1 MELKDKVAIVT
12 GATGG
17 IGKAIATLLHEKGA
31 TVVICYNKNKE
42 EGKNL
47 QKSLKNSIAIYL
59 DLNDSKSISNL
70 VSETYKKFGRIDIL
84 INNGAYL
91 HQQPFETISENDWD
105 YTLSVNLKAPF
116 LLCQKVIPY
125 MQKQKYGRIVN
136 ISSIGGQWGGN
147 LAVHYAASKAGLISL
162 TKSLAKIYSK
172 DNILT
177 NCIAPGL
184 IDTKMIANEIK
195 TKAGKEKIEKI
206 PIKRIGTPNE
216 VAKTVYFLVSDNA
229 SYITGQTINLNGG
242 MYFNS

>member
-31 TVVICYNKNKE
+31 IVVICYNKNKE
-42 EGKNL
+42 EGENL

-70 VSETYKKFGRIDIL
+70 ASETYKQFGRIDIL
-84 INNGAYL
+84 VNNGAYL
-91 HQQPFETISENDWD
+91 QQRPFETICESEWD

-195 TKAGKEKIEKI
+195 TKEGKEKIEKI

-242 MYFNS
+242 MYF